1 MKSVILNNEVKM
13 PIMGLGTWKADK
25 NSVYTTI
32 RWALK
37 LGYNHIDTAFI
48 YDNEEEIGQALFD
61 AMKEDGIKRQDLFVV
76 TKLWNNYHLKEDV
89 SEALNESLERL
100 KLNYVDLFLM
110 HWPVAQ
116 KKESIM
122 PLEDDDMLSLSQAPI
137 IDTWREM
144 EALYHK
150 GLAKAI
156 GVSNFGV
163 LRLKKLME
171 EAEINPMV
179 NQVECHPYLKQDEL
193 LKFCQD
199 NNIVMTAYAPIGS
212 GNKKLIEDEVIRD
225 IARKNNVSLY
235 QVLLSWNMN
244 RGVVVI
250 PKSQNIEHL
259 KENLRALNLNLDAE
273 DMARIENIDKNER
286 FLSSDV
292 FKIGPYKD
300 EDIFA

>member
-1 MKSVILNNEVKM
+1 M
-13 PIMGLGTWKADK
+13 
-25 NSVYTTI
+25 
-32 RWALK
+32 
-37 LGYNHIDTAFI
+37 
-48 YDNEEEIGQALFD
+48 
-61 AMKEDGIKRQDLFVV
+61 
-76 TKLWNNYHLKEDV
+76 
-89 SEALNESLERL
+89 
-100 KLNYVDLFLM
+100 
-110 HWPVAQ
+110 
-116 KKESIM
+116 
-122 PLEDDDMLSLSQAPI
+122 
-137 IDTWREM
+137 
-144 EALYHK
+144 
-150 GLAKAI
+150 
-156 GVSNFGV
+156 
-163 LRLKKLME
+163 
-171 EAEINPMV
+171 
-179 NQVECHPYLKQDEL
+179 KQDEL